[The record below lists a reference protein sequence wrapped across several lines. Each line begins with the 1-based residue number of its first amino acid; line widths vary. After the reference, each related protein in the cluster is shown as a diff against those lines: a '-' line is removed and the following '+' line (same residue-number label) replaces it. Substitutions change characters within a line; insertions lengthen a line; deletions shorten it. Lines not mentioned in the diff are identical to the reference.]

1 MAGAGLD
8 AGAGQPR
15 ICVGTSN
22 SGPLS
27 PRRLAIAKIAPSM
40 QQNKT
45 LLEAALQYERA
56 LVLVLALVTLASW
69 AWIVL
74 MADDMHGTMMG
85 PSAWMMM
92 AGWEVAY
99 VLRLWVMWA
108 VMMIA
113 MMLPSATPFVLL
125 YAGAVR
131 GKAGD
136 DGTGALDVYA
146 LAAGYLLVW
155 GAFSVAATVL
165 QRLLSEALILT
176 PMMESGTPVMTAAVL
191 ALAGV
196 YQLTPLKR
204 TCLRVCRSPLSYM
217 LQHWRPGRLGA
228 LRMGIEHGAYCLG
241 CCWALMLLLFVGGV
255 MNLTVIVALTLW
267 VIAEKYLPFGEW
279 TARASG
285 IVLLALAAW
294 TAIG

>member
-1 MAGAGLD
+1 
-8 AGAGQPR
+8 
-15 ICVGTSN
+15 
-22 SGPLS
+22 
-27 PRRLAIAKIAPSM
+27 M

-45 LLEAALQYERA
+45 LLEAVLQHERA
-56 LVLVLALVTLASW
+56 LVFVLAVVTLASW
-69 AWIVL
+69 TWIVL
-74 MADDMHGTMMG
+74 MADDMYGTMVG
-85 PSAWMMM
+85 ASAWMMT
-92 AGWEVAY
+92 ADWDV
-99 VLRLWVMWA
+99 VHLLLLWAMWA
-108 VMMIA
+108 VMMMA
-113 MMLPSATPFVLL
+113 MMLPSAAPFVLL

-131 GKAGD
+131 GKACN

-165 QRLLSEALILT
+165 QRMLSEALILT
-176 PMMESGTPVMTAAVL
+176 PMMESGTPLMTAAVL

-204 TCLRVCRSPLSYM
+204 TCLRVCRSPLSYL
-217 LQHWRPGRLGA
+217 LQHWRPGRFGA

-241 CCWALMLLLFVGGV
+241 CCWALMLLLFAGGV
-255 MNLTVIVALTLW
+255 MNLTLIVALTLW
-267 VIAEKYLPFGEW
+267 VIAEKHVPFGEW